1 MAAQRNRFIG
11 HPLIVQIDTNNGSGV
26 YRTTTGKLPRF
37 NASKERARTPA
48 MTWAEPCFDVCLRFR
63 WRPPAPRSSDHTGG
77 ILPGNAIPADHD
89 ARFVFAA
96 VVIEGSA
103 AGNKGQALVFGWADD
118 LLDGGGVELVEF
130 EILHP
135 IDL

>member
-1 MAAQRNRFIG
+1 MT
-11 HPLIVQIDTNNGSGV
+11 DWEKV
-26 YRTTTGKLPRF
+26 Y
-37 NASKERARTPA
+37 
-48 MTWAEPCFDVCLRFR
+48 CLRR
-63 WRPPAPRSSDHTGG
+63 SETPRDVRAETPSATIICGLSCGDGDLRRHDPTTSPGG
-77 ILPGNAIPADHD
+77 ILPGNAVSADHD

-103 AGNKGQALVFGWADD
+103 AGNQGQALVFGWADD

-135 IDL
+135 IDLVDEDRAILAGNVNFVAGLQF